1 MLARF
6 NRDLSHRNAP
16 VAAALIFGGRMGMDE
31 EIRDAFAQSGTLHVL
46 AISGTHVA
54 ILAALL
60 WGVSRLFRL
69 SARGTAVAI
78 IAGVLAYTL
87 LTDCRPPVI
96 RATLL
101 VCLFFGSI
109 ALIDRRPSLPSAL
122 ALAAIA
128 ILLWNPSDLF
138 DVGAQLSFLGV
149 LAVAWASRLIVRI
162 RRRRTVESTLKRHAR
177 RTALASAGSALW
189 RLTWEGALLSV
200 VAAAFTMPLIAARF
214 HMVSPISV
222 IVNLVLAPLSTLLLW
237 SGYLDTAAGLFVPW
251 LSRFLAVP
259 FDILLT
265 AFVGLAEKA
274 AHVRFSHAYVP
285 GPPDWWLAGYY
296 TLLFCAAFVRRF
308 YRWGL

>member
-16 VAAALIFGGRMGMDE
+16 VAAALIFGGRMGMEE

-60 WGVSRLFRL
+60 WGLSRLFRL
-69 SARGTAVAI
+69 SARGAALAI
-78 IAGVLAYTL
+78 IAGVLAYTV

-128 ILLWNPSDLF
+128 ILMWNPSDLF

-149 LAVAWASRLIVRI
+149 FGGRVD
-162 RRRRTVESTLKRHAR
+162 
-177 RTALASAGSALW
+177 
-189 RLTWEGALLSV
+189 
-200 VAAAFTMPLIAARF
+200 IAADRAN
-214 HMVSPISV
+214 PTQ
-222 IVNLVLAPLSTLLLW
+222 AK
-237 SGYLDTAAGLFVPW
+237 
-251 LSRFLAVP
+251 R
-259 FDILLT
+259 
-265 AFVGLAEKA
+265 
-274 AHVRFSHAYVP
+274 
-285 GPPDWWLAGYY
+285 
-296 TLLFCAAFVRRF
+296 
-308 YRWGL
+308 